1 MGTSK
6 DLLNQEVTVLDNVIN
21 KLQVYM
27 DQNGQTLYG
36 LASTMG
42 FAYQPFYRLMT
53 KKHLPTL
60 NSLSIIAAHF
70 NCTVSELIHEDVFMD
85 IDCFNS
91 FDDVIG
97 TINPSKIRIYIPYNN
112 FLPLIHNNFFAMK
125 AAYPELNGDHKNS
138 DMPIVNCRDTV
149 FYKIDNISI
158 DGIFLVNFKSKNI
171 LLEVLSISS
180 KFIIAIL
187 DGKETKIDIS
197 SIKPIAQF
205 FSYLTL
211 VNKSQPIIVGVTK

>member
-60 NSLSIIAAHF
+60 NSLSIIAA
-70 NCTVSELIHEDVFMD
+70 
-85 IDCFNS
+85 
-91 FDDVIG
+91 
-97 TINPSKIRIYIPYNN
+97 
-112 FLPLIHNNFFAMK
+112 
-125 AAYPELNGDHKNS
+125 
-138 DMPIVNCRDTV
+138 
-149 FYKIDNISI
+149 
-158 DGIFLVNFKSKNI
+158 
-171 LLEVLSISS
+171 
-180 KFIIAIL
+180 
-187 DGKETKIDIS
+187 
-197 SIKPIAQF
+197 
-205 FSYLTL
+205 
-211 VNKSQPIIVGVTK
+211 